1 MLSIGFIE
9 FGVEK
14 FLLKVAYEQIGKGG
28 GHMGAHG
35 HAMTWR

>member
-14 FLLKVAYEQIGKGG
+14 FLLKVAHEQIGKGG
-28 GHMGAHG
+28 VIWVPM
-35 HAMTWR
+35 AMP